1 MEVGSVFAGGGPAPY
16 VVWQVTNGTI
26 VGAAL
31 SAWAVVAGA
40 ADGAWLAEGLVA
52 GECADRAGAVEL
64 GVVEHAASPTSAT
77 HVISAVSHDRRPV
90 MSALLGTS
98 PPI

>member
-31 SAWAVVAGA
+31 SAWADVAGA

-52 GECADRAGAVEL
+52 GE
-64 GVVEHAASPTSAT
+64 
-77 HVISAVSHDRRPV
+77 
-90 MSALLGTS
+90 
-98 PPI
+98 